1 MKQAQSSYSINS
13 STEDKCCCY
22 LAQLS
27 SMLIHFSSIS
37 VNVPEIIISEIKS
50 THNIVTSL
58 NLVQALVTAVKS
70 IILELETFYKPSSQK
85 RNISKL

>member
-1 MKQAQSSYSINS
+1 
-13 STEDKCCCY
+13 
-22 LAQLS
+22 LADPS
-27 SMLIHFSSIS
+27 CDRKGISAKLIL
-37 VNVPEIIISEIKS
+37 
-50 THNIVTSL
+50 L